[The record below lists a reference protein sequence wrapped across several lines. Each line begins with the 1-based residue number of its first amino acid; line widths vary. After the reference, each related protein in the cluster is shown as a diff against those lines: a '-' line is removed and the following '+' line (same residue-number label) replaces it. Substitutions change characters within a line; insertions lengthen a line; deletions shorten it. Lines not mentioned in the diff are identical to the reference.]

1 MICGID
7 PGLDGAIAFVA
18 PDLITVS
25 DMPTLE
31 ITVNGKKKRQIDLYA
46 LARLMDLHAADVKLA
61 VIEDPHASPGAGV
74 SSMFNFGFSCG
85 VAQMSVASNF
95 IRMHPVRPATWKK
108 AMGLTADKDLSRK
121 LASQMY
127 PHFSHLWNLKK
138 HDGRA
143 EAVLLAKYG
152 ERHLQ

>member
-7 PGLDGAIAFVA
+7 PGISGAIAIVGK
-18 PDLITVS
+18 DIVTIL

-46 LARLMDLHAADVKLA
+46 LARFFDLHGTSIKKA

-74 SSMFNFGFSCG
+74 VSMFNFGFSCG
-85 VAQMSVASNF
+85 AAQAIVAAQFCPMQL
-95 IRMHPVRPATWKK
+95 VRPAIWKK
-108 AMGLTADKDLSRK
+108 AMGLTSDKDLSRRM
-121 LASQMY
+121 ASQML
-127 PHFSHLWNLKK
+127 PHYSHMWNLKK

-152 ERHLQ
+152 ETH